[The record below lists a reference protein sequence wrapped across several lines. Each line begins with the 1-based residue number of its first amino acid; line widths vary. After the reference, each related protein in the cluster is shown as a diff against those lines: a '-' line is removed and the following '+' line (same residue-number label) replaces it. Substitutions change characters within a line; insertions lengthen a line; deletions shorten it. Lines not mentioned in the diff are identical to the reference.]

1 MAITHGVHALV
12 WTGGWTAEE
21 ARHAI
26 ASSREAGY
34 DLIEIAPIDPTAFDP
49 DMTAR
54 LLEEHGMK
62 VSASLGLSADTDV
75 SSEDPEVVARGRER
89 LSRAL
94 DVLRDSG
101 GDVLCGVLYSKLG
114 KYAGPATERG
124 RANSQESIAWLADK
138 AAASGITLALEFCN
152 RYETNVMNTTQE
164 TLDFIA
170 AVDRPNVMAHLDTY
184 HMNIE
189 EHSFAGA
196 VRAAA
201 AAGRLGY
208 VHVGESHRGALG
220 TGSIPWGEFFG
231 ALTEVGYDGIVTFES
246 FSSEVVH
253 RTLSNDLA
261 IWRNLWTDNAA
272 LARDALAFTKA
283 GLRTAAERAPSAGA
297 RAVAGRGV

>member
-1 MAITHGVHALV
+1 MAITQGLHALV
-12 WTGGWTAEE
+12 RRGGWTAEE

-54 LLEEHGMK
+54 LLDEHGMK

-138 AAASGITLALEFCN
+138 AGASGITLALEFCN

-189 EHSFAGA
+189 EHSFREA

-201 AAGRLGY
+201 AAGKLGY
-208 VHVGESHRGALG
+208 VHLGESHRGALG
-220 TGSIPWGEFFG
+220 TGSIP
-231 ALTEVGYDGIVTFES
+231 
-246 FSSEVVH
+246 
-253 RTLSNDLA
+253 
-261 IWRNLWTDNAA
+261 
-272 LARDALAFTKA
+272 
-283 GLRTAAERAPSAGA
+283 SAG
-297 RAVAGRGV
+297 VFG

>member
-12 WTGGWTAEE
+12 WTGGWSPDE
-21 ARHAI
+21 ARSAI
-26 ASSREAGY
+26 ASTAAAGY
-34 DLIEIAPIDPTAFDP
+34 DLIELALIDPTTFDA

-54 LLEEHGMK
+54 LLEEHDLQ
-62 VSASLGLSADTDV
+62 VSGSLGLSEDTDV
-75 SSEDPEVVARGRER
+75 SSEDPDVVARGRAR
-89 LSRAL
+89 LATAL
-94 DVLRDSG
+94 SVLRDSG
-101 GDVLCGVLYSKLG
+101 GSVLCGVLYSKLG

-124 RANSQESIAWLADK
+124 RAHSQETIAWLADR

-152 RYETNVMNTTQE
+152 RYETNVINTTQE

-189 EHSFAGA
+189 EHSFREA

-220 TGSIPWGEFFG
+220 TGTIPWAEFFG
-231 ALTEVGYDGIVTFES
+231 ALSEVGYDGIMTFES

-272 LARDALAFTKA
+272 LAREALAFTRA
-283 GLRTAAERAPSAGA
+283 GLAAA
-297 RAVAGRGV
+297 AGRA

>member
-1 MAITHGVHALV
+1 MAITHGIHALV
-12 WTGGWTAEE
+12 WTGGWSPEE
-21 ARHAI
+21 ARRAI
-26 ASSREAGY
+26 ASTKEAGY

-54 LLEEHGMK
+54 LLQEHGLQ
-62 VSASLGLSADTDV
+62 VSASLGLSEDTDV
-75 SSEDPEVVARGRER
+75 SSEDPDVVARGRER

-101 GDVLCGVLYSKLG
+101 GSVLCGVLYSKLG
-114 KYAGPATERG
+114 KYSGPATERG
-124 RANSQESIAWLADK
+124 RANSREAIAWLADK
-138 AAASGITLALEFCN
+138 AAASDITLALEFCN
-152 RYETNVMNTTQE
+152 RYETNVVNTAQQ

-170 AVDRPNVMAHLDTY
+170 EVDRPNVMVHMDTY

-189 EHSFAGA
+189 EESFAGA
-196 VRAAA
+196 VRAVA

-208 VHVGESHRGALG
+208 VHLGESHRGALG
-220 TGSIPWGEFFG
+220 TGSIPWTEFFA
-231 ALTEVGYDGIVTFES
+231 ALTEVGYDGIATFES

-272 LARDALAFTKA
+272 LARDALAFTRA
-283 GLRTAAERAPSAGA
+283 GLDAAGGA
-297 RAVAGRGV
+297 ADGRRPTD

>member
-1 MAITHGVHALV
+1 MTVTHGVHALV
-12 WTGGWTAEE
+12 WTGGWSPRE
-21 ARHAI
+21 ARSAI
-26 ASSREAGY
+26 AASAEAGY
-34 DLIEIAPIDPTAFDP
+34 DLIEIAPIDPSDFDA
-49 DMTAR
+49 DMTAK
-54 LLEEHGMK
+54 LLQEYGLQ
-62 VSASLGLSADTDV
+62 VSASLGLSADADV
-75 SSEDPEVVARGRER
+75 SSEDPDVVARGRER
-89 LSRAL
+89 LARAL

-101 GDVLCGVLYSKLG
+101 GTVLCGVLYSKLG

-124 RANSQESIAWLADK
+124 RANSQEAIAWLADK

-152 RYETNVMNTTQE
+152 RYETNLLNTTRQ

-189 EHSFAGA
+189 EHSFSDA

-201 AAGRLGY
+201 SAGRLGY

-220 TGSIPWGEFFG
+220 TGSIPWPEFFA
-231 ALTEVGYDGIVTFES
+231 ALTDVGYDGIVTFES

-253 RTLSNDLA
+253 RTLSDDLA

-272 LARDALAFTKA
+272 LARDALQFTKA
-283 GLRTAAERAPSAGA
+283 GLSRAAEAADA
-297 RAVAGRGV
+297 R